1 MKTRYALALA
11 ALLATASV
19 AVAATGFQGTL
30 SGAQEVPANASPGTG
45 TATVILNDAGTQIAY
60 TVSYSGL
67 IGTVTA
73 SHIHKAPIG
82 VNGGVIIGF
91 TPPVGTQSGSFNG
104 VAAVTPAQV
113 ADLMAGLWYV
123 NLHTTTYPGG
133 ELRAQLEGAPTPAGK
148 STWGRIKTLYR

>member
-19 AVAATGFQGTL
+19 AFAATGFQGTL
-30 SGAQEVPANASPGTG
+30 SGANEVPANASPGTG
-45 TATVILNDAGTQIAY
+45 TATVVLNDAGTQIAY

-82 VNGGVIIGF
+82 SNGSVVIGF
-91 TPPVGTQSGSFNG
+91 SPTTGTTSGSFNG
-104 VAAVTPAQV
+104 VAAVTAAQV

-123 NLHTTTYPGG
+123 NIHTTSFPGG

-148 STWGRIKTLYR
+148 STWGRIKKLYR